1 MQSPKFGRML
11 TVPTRQSDVAE
22 LTLTGVPKLP
32 PLAPND
38 DEQVDIRVVPFLAA
52 GDGAVDTDGYEV
64 PAFPSLEVHCDRLRQ
79 FQATSGP
86 HSSSHAISMDEPF
99 PGRFA
104 DSLRTDPHGSGGF
117 RFQG

>member
-1 MQSPKFGRML
+1 ML

-79 FQATSGP
+79 FQSTSGP

-99 PGRFA
+99 PGRSA

>member
-1 MQSPKFGRML
+1 LEDRHENPIMNPML
-11 TVPTRQSDVAE
+11 DS
-22 LTLTGVPKLP
+22 P

-79 FQATSGP
+79 FQSTSGP

-99 PGRFA
+99 PGRSA